1 MDQIIKSE
9 HQKVR
14 NRLRAGAKDPAVLL
28 SVKDRLQDIGGDLR
42 QVYADDGYTNFL
54 VTYLKEE
61 HEKYQIHKGNGP
73 EAHDYDDL
81 RSKPT
86 CNCSAGECPI
96 GQGRLS
102 VSIRTADDTEQAI
115 RDYTHDHT
123 ANPVALHEAREAWGE
138 LCARLESELAA
149 MNIALATN
157 TPMEQLD
164 DVDALRD
171 DGDEESDAEAE
182 TDDAD
187 GSSDETTGHDPTTV
201 KA

>member
-1 MDQIIKSE
+1 MDQIIESE
-9 HQKVR
+9 HKKVR
-14 NRLRAGAKDPAVLL
+14 NRLRAGAKDPEVLL

-42 QVYADDGYTNFL
+42 KVYADDGYINFL

-61 HEKYQIHKGNGP
+61 HEKYQLHQGHGP
-73 EAHDYDDL
+73 ENHDYDEL

-86 CNCSAGECPI
+86 CNCSASECPI
-96 GQGRLS
+96 SRGRLA
-102 VSIRTADDTEQAI
+102 VSIRTADDPEQAI
-115 RDYTHDHT
+115 RDYTHEHT
-123 ANPVALHEAREAWGE
+123 GYPVALHEAREAWGD

-164 DVDALRD
+164 DVDAIAD
-171 DGDEESDAEAE
+171 DGSADTTDAEDDQAD
-182 TDDAD
+182 DDAE
-187 GSSDETTGHDPTTV
+187 ETTGHDPTAV